1 MVGFNTLFTSS
12 LDKPWGDPLP
22 ALERIHRSL
31 RTFLSSNLW
40 RGHREHSRVLVE
52 LPRMFRGNI
61 PLCHFHSHCF
71 IRKMVWEFTIS
82 LLFYCPKN
90 RWTSIHGFSV
100 WCLDTP
106 SKITS
111 TTGSFFDNP
120 WEGSGCWQLSKKVCL
135 RRPSCRFAYVNV
147 NLWVRIFYSK
157 HV

>member
-40 RGHREHSRVLVE
+40 RGHREHGRVLVE
-52 LPRMFRGNI
+52 LP
-61 PLCHFHSHCF
+61 PCF
-71 IRKMVWEFTIS
+71 AETSRCVTSTSTVLLSEKS
-82 LLFYCPKN
+82 LDFYP
-90 RWTSIHGFSV
+90 WFFGLM
-100 WCLDTP
+100 LDIP

-111 TTGSFFDNP
+111 KTGSCLENP

-135 RRPSCRFAYVNV
+135 RRPSCGFAYVNV
-147 NLWVRIFYSK
+147 NLWVSPWKWSYTSRIFYSK